1 MTLQWKGQALVD
13 KTQWGVL
20 PWEDRIL
27 VARGALAVHA
37 AAAAPVLPVEAPT
50 GDLGG
55 AAQAHIREEILT
67 PCPRPPDH
75 HVPTVEFHRRVHA
88 LGDALISKPGWG
100 LLATVLQKQHGQ
112 LTLDRHTG
120 VAGGWLEV

>member
-1 MTLQWKGQALVD
+1 MTLQWKGPALVD
-13 KTQWGVL
+13 KTQWGVM

-67 PCPRPPDH
+67 PCPRPP
-75 HVPTVEFHRRVHA
+75 PIIMSLPSSSTAGSTR
-88 LGDALISKPGWG
+88 
-100 LLATVLQKQHGQ
+100 LAT
-112 LTLDRHTG
+112 R
-120 VAGGWLEV
+120 